1 MGCGSKST
9 PKLERVDAAPLL
21 ALAHRIGGEE
31 ACAQARDIPRLQAR
45 AIALV
50 NSGRVPDDLQEPM
63 MSAVGAVTAAQPSC
77 PAGPGTRAAER
88 ARKLEALLRRFSR

>member
-1 MGCGSKST
+1 
-9 PKLERVDAAPLL
+9 
-21 ALAHRIGGEE
+21 
-31 ACAQARDIPRLQAR
+31 
-45 AIALV
+45 V

>member
-1 MGCGSKST
+1 VGCGSKST

-63 MSAVGAVTAAQPSC
+63 MSAVGAVTAARPSC
-77 PAGPGTRAAER
+77 PGAASHAAPP